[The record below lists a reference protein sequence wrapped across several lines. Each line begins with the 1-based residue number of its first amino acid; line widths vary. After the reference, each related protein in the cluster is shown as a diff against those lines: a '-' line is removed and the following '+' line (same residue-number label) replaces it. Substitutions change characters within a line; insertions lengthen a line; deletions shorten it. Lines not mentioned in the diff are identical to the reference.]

1 MLTVVTATYN
11 RAYTLPR
18 LFDSLLQQTRMDFE
32 WVVVDDGST
41 DETES
46 LLKDFQAQATFS
58 MRVIKQKNAGK
69 HVAINSGVQAS
80 SGAWSIL

>member
-46 LLKDFQAQATFS
+46 RRLQELSATRLL
-58 MRVIKQKNAGK
+58 N
-69 HVAINSGVQAS
+69 
-80 SGAWSIL
+80 